1 MTTIL
6 PAETSPWQ
14 VIDKAIGNQISHN
27 LPGAVQ
33 QGYQRQLGL
42 NALDQAQADIAQ
54 AGGDPY
60 KIALAF
66 AKAGAQNPNLERSLG
81 PLMQTA
87 MQAGRVQN
95 AFGPAQPGGGS
106 VSPSQIQ
113 PQLPGQIPG
122 QTGQLATRGAMGE
135 YEPVLNTERL
145 NRGEFATPTPF
156 NIMTVQDID
165 AESKRYAQSVNDPAA
180 YATRMATLQAQNEMA
195 TQQRQ
200 ALEQAAL
207 NAKVP
212 PSELPRFMV
221 TNQHLDP
228 RNPAEWAQQGV
239 RNYAEVK
246 NNDDKLR
253 RAFIPGIGNGLL
265 GQNRD
270 QAIKNLGPAVRD
282 NAKRGLEQEDRKFL
296 AENYVTPTEI
306 ESLYHPPT
314 PKLEKA
320 ISSVPKGIFPAQK
333 KKTWGDVAD
342 VYRGKMDKNPF
353 VSYEEAVERDPQ
365 AMQIM
370 QDNLANFFTKNVDK
384 DTSLLGVRQELWDK
398 KDYDW
403 RQIGPAIRQ
412 AEKNG
417 LKLQPFQ
424 QRELDIIETQPPLQ
438 SLPDIFKDWSRIE
451 NFFRGGK

>member
-42 NALDQAQADIAQ
+42 NALDQAQAEIAQ

-60 KIALAF
+60 KIAMAF

-95 AFGPAQPGGGS
+95 AFGPGQAGGGS
-106 VSPSQIQ
+106 VNGQFQ
-113 PQLPGQIPG
+113 GMPQ
-122 QTGQLATRGAMGE
+122 TSQLASMGAMGE
-135 YEPVLNTERL
+135 KSPQAMGILQEQDKRSA
-145 NRGEFATPTPF
+145 FATPTPF

-165 AESKRYAQSVNDPAA
+165 AEAKRHAHAVNDPAA
-180 YATRMATLQAQNEMA
+180 YASRMATLQNQNEIA

-200 ALEQAAL
+200 ALEQGAL
-207 NAKVP
+207 NAGITP
-212 PSELPRFMV
+212 GELPRFMV
-221 TNQHLDP
+221 VNQHLDP
-228 RNPAEWAQQGV
+228 RNPAEWLQQAK

-246 NNDDKLR
+246 NNDDMIR
-253 RAFIPGIGNGLL
+253 RAFIPGLGNGLL
-265 GQNRD
+265 GQNREEALKRLEKPI
-270 QAIKNLGPAVRD
+270 QE
-282 NAKRGLEQEDRKFL
+282 NAKRGLEQEDRKYL
-296 AENYVTPTEI
+296 ADNYLTPTEI
-306 ESLYHPPT
+306 ETLYHPPT

-320 ISSVPKGIFPAQK
+320 IESMPRGIFPAQK

-342 VYRGKMDKNPF
+342 IYRGKINKNPF
-353 VSYEEAVERDPQ
+353 VSYEEALERDP
-365 AMQIM
+365 AGMKVM
-370 QDNLANFFTKNVDK
+370 QDNLANFFLKNVDK
-384 DTSLLGVRQELWDK
+384 NTSLLGIRDQAWDK

-403 RQIGPAIRQ
+403 RQFGPAIRQ
-412 AEKNG
+412 AEQMG
-417 LKLQPFQ
+417 LKLEPFQ
-424 QRELDIIETQPPLQ
+424 IREMSTIETQPPIQ
-438 SLPDIFKDWSRIE
+438 SLPDIFKDMSRIPA
-451 NFFRGGK
+451 FLRGAK